1 MSRFVSFHRLLPVFL
16 LSGCSHCIEKLN
28 VSKHMLHSAE
38 QTFVGLVFEWLYSVA
53 SYNYRQLDV
62 VSLQLP
68 FVKHGVP
75 LLIGQGMCGNVTT
88 EFNGET

>member
-1 MSRFVSFHRLLPVFL
+1 M
-16 LSGCSHCIEKLN
+16 EKLK
-28 VSKHMLHSAE
+28 VSKRMLHSAE

-75 LLIGQGMCGNVTT
+75 LLIGQGMRINIMRFITNHSARAPWDVVTV
-88 EFNGET
+88 G